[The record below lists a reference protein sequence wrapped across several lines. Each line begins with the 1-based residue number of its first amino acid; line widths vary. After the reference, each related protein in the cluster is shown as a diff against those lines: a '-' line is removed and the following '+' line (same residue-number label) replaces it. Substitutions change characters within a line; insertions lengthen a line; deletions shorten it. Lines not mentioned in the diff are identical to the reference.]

1 MTPPP
6 VEQPAKWHWKWKW
19 NARLAFR
26 LALGALALVVA
37 AGLAAP
43 YIRADQYGERLRGAL
58 ERALGRRVEFGG
70 KVRFSLFRGGFSVE
84 DVVIHEDPS
93 IGLEPIAYMDE
104 IVVRPAL
111 LPLAA
116 GRFAIASIRL
126 DGASIN
132 LAKSGPAEAWGRWNF
147 EPLIGRSLMSNT
159 PAVQVRNSRI
169 NFKFGEEKSVFYL
182 TDTDLDISPPASP
195 GRGWK
200 IELSA
205 KPARTDGAA
214 RGLGSF
220 TLEGRW
226 YVAPER
232 VDLDLDLDR
241 SGLAEI
247 TTAFAG
253 QPGGVHGTL
262 SGSLHLAG
270 PLQQIGILGR
280 MRIEDVHRWDLMP
293 PQGEGWPVAIRGR
306 IDLVGQKIE
315 LESSTA
321 GRGVPPVWVRFR
333 ASDYLSQPHWAVAVN
348 WNRFPLGPLLQ
359 LAEHMGASVPPKLG
373 LSGWMEGAIGYSG
386 RGSLQGTLGFH
397 DTAVTIPDSA
407 PIRMQ
412 QAYVV
417 LGNGHAHLTPAS
429 AVTDSGDRGTL
440 EADYAD
446 GAFDLTI
453 ASDAMPVAALR
464 SQVALAAVPWLEQ
477 LASGQWSGQLHYHR
491 ESSQASAPPAPP
503 SAWSGDLEVS
513 HARVT
518 VPGLADPVELIA
530 AHAAIDGARL
540 VIDHIDGRAGKL
552 AFGGEY
558 RYEPGAS
565 RPHRLR
571 LRAADWPA
579 AELDRELAPTL
590 RHVPGLIARAFG
602 RTALPDWLR
611 QRALEGTVE
620 IGRLNLA
627 GVTLA
632 GVRAR
637 LVWNASRVALDNL
650 TAKLN
655 GASVTGTLLA
665 NLAGARPSYR
675 VAARVK
681 GLGWQSGR
689 LDADGTLETAGT
701 GAQLL
706 ANLKADGSFA
716 GTALDFGQGPW
727 RHSSGTFSLAWSPAG
742 LILTNLSLRAED
754 ETYTG
759 HGSVQD
765 DGRLLVILSN
775 GTREMR
781 LVGPLA
787 KLHVDEAAR

>member
-1 MTPPP
+1 MRFPRI
-6 VEQPAKWHWKWKW
+6 KW
-19 NARLAFR
+19 NTARIFQF
-26 LALGALALVVA
+26 ALIALALVLA
-37 AGLAAP
+37 AGLTAP

-58 ERALGRRVEFGG
+58 ERSLGRRVEFGG
-70 KVRFSLFRGGFSVE
+70 KVRFNLFRGGFSVE

-93 IGLEPIAYMDE
+93 IGLEPVAYMDE
-104 IVVRPAL
+104 IVVRPAIFPL
-111 LPLAA
+111 LA

-132 LAKSGPAEAWGRWNF
+132 LAKSGPAEEWGRWNF
-147 EPLIGRSLMSNT
+147 SSLIDRSLMSNT
-159 PAVQVRNSRI
+159 PAVHVRNSRI
-169 NFKFGEEKSVFYL
+169 NFRFGEEKSVFYL
-182 TDTDLDISPPASP
+182 TDTDLDISPPSSP
-195 GRGWK
+195 GHGWK
-200 IELSA
+200 IALSA
-205 KPARTDGAA
+205 KPARTDRPA

-220 TLEGRW
+220 TIEGRW

-232 VDLDLDLDR
+232 VDLDVDLDR

-247 TTAFAG
+247 TTAIAG
-253 QPGGVHGTL
+253 QPGGIHGTV

-270 PLQQIGILGR
+270 PLHQIGILGR
-280 MRIEDVHRWDLMP
+280 MRVEDVHRWDLMP
-293 PQGEGWPVAIRGR
+293 PRGEGWPVDIRGR
-306 IDLVGQKIE
+306 IDLIGQKIE

-321 GRGVPPVWVRFR
+321 DSSVPPLWVRFR

-348 WNRFPLGPLLQ
+348 WNRFPMGPLLQ
-359 LAEHMGASVPPKLG
+359 LAEHMGASLPPKLG
-373 LSGWMEGAIGYSG
+373 LSGSMDGAIGYSG
-386 RGSLQGTLGFH
+386 HGSLQGTIGFH
-397 DTAVTIPDSA
+397 DAAVTIPDST
-407 PIRMQ
+407 PIRLQ

-440 EADYAD
+440 EADYSSED

-453 ASDAMPVAALR
+453 ASDAMPVDALR

-491 ESSQASAPPAPP
+491 EAAQPDANATPQSP
-503 SAWSGDLEVS
+503 WSGDLQVKD
-513 HARVT
+513 AQLT
-518 VPGLADPVELIA
+518 VPGLTDPVDLIS
-530 AHAAIDGARL
+530 AHAAIDGTRL
-540 VIDHIDGRAGKL
+540 LVDRIDARAGKL

-579 AELDRELAPTL
+579 AELERELAPTL
-590 RHVPGLIARAFG
+590 RHVPGLIARALG

-611 QRALEGTVE
+611 QRALDGTIE
-620 IGRLNLA
+620 IGRLELH
-627 GVTLA
+627 GVPLT
-632 GVRAR
+632 GVRSR
-637 LVWNASRVALDNL
+637 LVWDASRVALDNFQCKI
-650 TAKLN
+650 A
-655 GASVTGTLLA
+655 GAPLSGTLLA
-665 NLAGARPSYR
+665 NLTGPAPVYR
-675 VAARVK
+675 FTARVK
-681 GLGWQSGR
+681 GLGWQSGK

-706 ANLKADGSFA
+706 ANLKADGSFT
-716 GTALDFGQGPW
+716 GTALDFGQGAW
-727 RHSSGTFSLAWSPAG
+727 RHSSGTFSLAWAPTG
-742 LILTNLSLRAED
+742 LTLTNLSLSAED

-759 HGSVQD
+759 HGTAQD

-781 LVGPLA
+781 IIGPLA
-787 KLHVDEAAR
+787 KLHVDEAVR

>member
-1 MTPPP
+1 M
-6 VEQPAKWHWKWKW
+6 KR
-19 NARLAFR
+19 NAARAFKLA
-26 LALGALALVVA
+26 AIALALVLA
-37 AGLAAP
+37 AGVAAP
-43 YIRADQYGERLRGAL
+43 YVRADQYGERLRGAL

-111 LPLAA
+111 LPLLA
-116 GRFAIASIRL
+116 GRFTIASIRL

-147 EPLIGRSLMSNT
+147 APLIGRSLMSNT
-159 PAVQVRNSRI
+159 PAVHVRDSRI

-182 TDTDLDISPPASP
+182 TETDLDISPPSSP

-200 IELSA
+200 IQLSA

-247 TTAFAG
+247 TTAIAG
-253 QPGGVHGTL
+253 RPGGVHGTV
-262 SGSLHLAG
+262 SGRLHLAG

-293 PQGEGWPVAIRGR
+293 PRGEGWPVDVRGR
-306 IDLVGQKIE
+306 IDLVAQRIE

-321 GRGVPPVWVRFR
+321 DRSVPPLWVRFR
-333 ASDYLSQPHWAVAVN
+333 ATDYLSQPHWALAVN
-348 WNRFPLGPLLQ
+348 WNRFSLGPLLQ
-359 LAEHMGASVPPKLG
+359 LAEHMGVSIPPKLG
-373 LSGWMEGAIGYSG
+373 LSGWMDGAISYSG

-397 DTAVTIPDSA
+397 DAAVTMPDST

-412 QAYVV
+412 QAYVI

-429 AVTDSGDRGTL
+429 ALTDSGDRGTL
-440 EADYAD
+440 EADYAVDD
-446 GAFDLTI
+446 GALDLTI

-464 SQVALAAVPWLEQ
+464 SQVTLAAVPWLEQ
-477 LASGQWSGQLHYHR
+477 LSSGQWSGQLRYHR
-491 ESSQASAPPAPP
+491 EFSQVAPQAASKGE
-503 SAWSGDLEVS
+503 WSGSLEVK
-513 HARVT
+513 HAQVT
-518 VPGLADPVELIA
+518 VPGLADPLELIA
-530 AHAAIDGARL
+530 ARASIDGARL
-540 VIDHIDGRAGKL
+540 LVDHIDARAGKL

-579 AELDRELAPTL
+579 AELERELAPTL
-590 RHVPGLIARAFG
+590 RHVPNLFARAFG

-611 QRALEGTVE
+611 QRALEGAVE
-620 IGRLNLA
+620 IGRLELA
-627 GVTLA
+627 GLPLA

-637 LVWNASRVALDNL
+637 LVWDASRVALDNF
-650 TAKLN
+650 TAKIN
-655 GASVTGTLLA
+655 GALVAGTLFA
-665 NLAGARPSYR
+665 NLAGPHPAYR
-675 VAARVK
+675 FAASVK
-681 GLGWQSGR
+681 GLGWQSGK
-689 LDADGTLETAGT
+689 LDADGTLQTAGT
-701 GAQLL
+701 GSQLL
-706 ANLKADGSFA
+706 ANLRADGAFA

-727 RHSSGTFSLAWSPAG
+727 RHSSGTFSLSWSPTG
-742 LILTNLSLRAED
+742 LILSDLSLKTED

-759 HGSVQD
+759 HGTVQD

-781 LVGPLA
+781 IVGPLA
-787 KLHVDEAAR
+787 KLHVDEAVR

>member
-1 MTPPP
+1 M
-6 VEQPAKWHWKWKW
+6 KW
-19 NARLAFR
+19 NAARAFKLA
-26 LALGALALVVA
+26 AIALALVVA

-43 YIRADQYGERLRGAL
+43 YVRADQYGERLRGAL
-58 ERALGRRVEFGG
+58 QRALGRRVEFGG

-111 LPLAA
+111 LPLLA

-147 EPLIGRSLMSNT
+147 ASLIDRSVMSST
-159 PAVQVRNSRI
+159 PAVHVRNSRI

-182 TDTDLDISPPASP
+182 TETDLDISPPTSS

-220 TLEGRW
+220 TLAGRW

-247 TTAFAG
+247 TTAIAG
-253 QPGGVHGTL
+253 QPGGIHGTV

-293 PQGEGWPVAIRGR
+293 PQGEGWPLSIRGA

-315 LESSTA
+315 LESSTS
-321 GRGVPPVWVRFR
+321 GRGVPPLWVRFR

-359 LAEHMGASVPPKLG
+359 LAEHMGAPVPPKLG
-373 LSGWMEGAIGYSG
+373 LSGWMDGAIGYSG

-397 DTAVTIPDSA
+397 DAAVTMPDST

-417 LGNGHAHLTPAS
+417 LGNSHAHLTPAS
-429 AVTDSGDRGTL
+429 AVTASGDRGTL
-440 EADYAD
+440 EADYGLDD
-446 GAFDLTI
+446 GALDLTI

-477 LASGQWSGQLHYHR
+477 LASGQWSGRLHYHR
-491 ESSQASAPPAPP
+491 EISQAAPQAA
-503 SAWSGDLEVS
+503 SQAAWAGDLDVKG
-513 HARVT
+513 AQIT
-518 VPGLADPVELIA
+518 LPGLADPVELIA
-530 AHAAIDGARL
+530 AHASIDGARL
-540 VIDHIDGRAGKL
+540 LVDRIDARAGKL

-571 LRAADWPA
+571 LRAADWRA
-579 AELDRELAPTL
+579 AELERELAPTL
-590 RHVPGLIARAFG
+590 RHGPGLIARALG
-602 RTALPDWLR
+602 RAALPDWLR
-611 QRALEGTVE
+611 HRALEGTIE
-620 IGRLNLA
+620 IGRLDLA
-627 GVTLA
+627 GLTLS
-632 GVRAR
+632 GLRAR
-637 LVWNASRVALDNL
+637 LVWDASRVALDNFQ
-650 TAKLN
+650 AKFA
-655 GASVTGTLLA
+655 GAPITGTILA
-665 NLAGARPSYR
+665 NLAGPSPAYR
-675 VAARVK
+675 FAAHVK
-681 GLGWQSGR
+681 GLAWQSGK

-701 GAQLL
+701 GSQLL
-706 ANLKADGSFA
+706 TNLKADGSFA
-716 GTALDFGQGPW
+716 GAALDFGQGPW
-727 RHSSGTFSLAWSPAG
+727 RHSSGIFSLSWSPAG
-742 LILTNLSLRAED
+742 PTLTNLSLQAED

-759 HGSVQD
+759 HGNVQD

-781 LVGPLA
+781 IVGPLA
-787 KLHVDEAAR
+787 KLHVDEAVR

>member
-1 MTPPP
+1 MKW
-6 VEQPAKWHWKWKW
+6 PAKWSSKW
-19 NARLAFR
+19 NTARAFQ
-26 LALGALALVVA
+26 LALVALALVVA

-43 YIRADQYGERLRGAL
+43 YVHADQYGERLRGAL

-84 DVVIHEDPS
+84 DVVIHEDHS

-111 LPLAA
+111 VPLLA

-147 EPLIGRSLMSNT
+147 ESLIDRSLMSNT
-159 PAVQVRNSRI
+159 PAVHVRDSRI

-182 TDTDLDISPPASP
+182 TDTDLDISPPSSP

-247 TTAFAG
+247 TTAIAG
-253 QPGGVHGTL
+253 QPGGVHGTV

-270 PLQQIGILGR
+270 PLRQIGILGR

-293 PQGEGWPVAIRGR
+293 PRGEGWPVAIRGR
-306 IDLVGQKIE
+306 IDLIGQKIE

-321 GRGVPPVWVRFR
+321 DRSVPPIWVRFR

-359 LAEHMGASVPPKLG
+359 LAEHMGASLPPKLG
-373 LSGWMEGAIGYSG
+373 LSGWMDGAIGYSG

-397 DTAVTIPDSA
+397 DAAVTIPDST

-412 QAYVV
+412 EAYVV

-429 AVTDSGDRGTL
+429 AVTDSGDQGTL
-440 EADYAD
+440 EADYAADD
-446 GAFDLTI
+446 GALDLTI

-491 ESSQASAPPAPP
+491 EISQAAPQEAPQATLQA
-503 SAWSGDLEVS
+503 AWSGDLEVRG
-513 HARVT
+513 ARVT

-530 AHAAIDGARL
+530 AHASIDGARL
-540 VIDHIDGRAGKL
+540 LVDRIDARAGNL

-571 LRAADWPA
+571 LRAADWA
-579 AELDRELAPTL
+579 ADDVERELAPTL
-590 RHVPGLIARAFG
+590 RHVPGIIARAFG

-611 QRALEGTVE
+611 QRALEGSVE
-620 IGRLNLA
+620 IGRLELA
-627 GVTLA
+627 GVPLA

-637 LVWNASRVALDNL
+637 LVWNASRVALDNF
-650 TAKLN
+650 TAKIN

-665 NLAGARPSYR
+665 NLAGPRPAYR
-675 VAARVK
+675 FAARVK
-681 GLGWQSGR
+681 GLGWQSGK
-689 LDADGTLETAGT
+689 LDADGTLQTAGT

-727 RHSSGTFSLAWSPAG
+727 RHSSGTFSLAWSPSG
-742 LILTNLSLRAED
+742 PSITNLSLRAED

-765 DGRLLVILSN
+765 DGRLLVILSS
-775 GTREMR
+775 GAREMR
-781 LVGPLA
+781 IVGPLA
-787 KLHVDEAAR
+787 KLKVEEAAR